1 MHLYTFLPQ
10 SKATMKTTTASKVR
24 LPQTESQK
32 RRSAAKAAETRA
44 KNKAAKAAQ
53 GQGGPSPNTT
63 EPKERSAV
71 PANPQPQVPVNP
83 QAAQVPLMG
92 AASSSPV
99 VTDSDIG
106 AYIMFL

>member
-1 MHLYTFLPQ
+1 M
-10 SKATMKTTTASKVR
+10 MKTTTASKAC
-24 LPQTESQK
+24 LPWTESQK
-32 RRSAAKAAETRA
+32 RRSTAKAAETRA

-63 EPKERSAV
+63 EPEERSAV
-71 PANPQPQVPVNP
+71 PANPHPQVPVNP
-83 QAAQVPLMG
+83 QATQVPLMG